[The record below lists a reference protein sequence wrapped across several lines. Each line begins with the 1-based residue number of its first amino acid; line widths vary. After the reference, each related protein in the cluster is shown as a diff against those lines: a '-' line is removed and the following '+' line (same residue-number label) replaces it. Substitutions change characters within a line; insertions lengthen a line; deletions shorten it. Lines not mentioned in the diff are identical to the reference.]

1 MKRTAFFTDERTFWH
16 TGGTHALFFPVG
28 GWVQPPSG
36 AGYAESPDSKR
47 RLLSLVHASGLA
59 AQLDMR
65 GAAPAARED
74 LLRIHP
80 AGYLD
85 AFRALSDANGGD
97 LGDLAPFG
105 KGSYEIAALSA
116 GLAIAAV
123 DAVVDER
130 AANAFSLSR
139 PPGHHCLRDR
149 PMGFCLLANIP
160 IAIEAARAKHGI
172 GRVAVIDW
180 DVHHGNGTQS
190 IYYDDADTLT
200 ISLHQ
205 DRCFPPGYG
214 GAEDRG
220 AGAGI
225 GANLNVPLL
234 AGSGDDAYRHAFE
247 RIVLP
252 ALERFRPELIVV
264 ASGLDA
270 SAVDPLARMLLHT
283 DSYRFMTRAVKEAAQ
298 RHCGGRLVMVH
309 EGGYSEAYVP
319 FCGLA
324 IVEELAGVRTAVA
337 DPMLELAVAQQP
349 GERFL
354 AFQRTLIDELAA
366 SFGLPA
372 AR

>member
-1 MKRTAFFTDERTFWH
+1 MNRTAFFTDERTFWH

-28 GWVQPPSG
+28 GWVQPPSS

-47 RLLSLVHASGLA
+47 RFLSLVQASGLA
-59 AQLDMR
+59 AQLDLR
-65 GAAPAARED
+65 GAAPATTAD

-80 AGYLD
+80 AHYLD

-123 DAVVDER
+123 DTVVGER
-130 AANAFSLSR
+130 TANAFSLSR

-149 PMGFCLLANIP
+149 PMGFCMLANIP

-172 GRVAVIDW
+172 ERVAVIDW

-190 IYYDDADTLT
+190 IYYDDPDTLT

-205 DRCFPPGYG
+205 DRCFPPGYS
-214 GAEDRG
+214 GADDRG
-220 AGAGI
+220 EGAGI

-234 AGSGDDAYRHAFE
+234 AGSGDDAYRYAFE

-270 SAVDPLARMLLHT
+270 SAVDPLARMQLHT
-283 DSYRFMTRAVKEAAQ
+283 DSYRFMTHAVKDAA
-298 RHCGGRLVMVH
+298 RHHCGGRLVIVH

-324 IVEELAGVRTAVA
+324 IVEALAGIRTDVA
-337 DPMLELAVAQQP
+337 DPMLDLAIAQQP
-349 GERFL
+349 GARFV
-354 AFQRTLIDELAA
+354 AFQRELLDELAA
-366 SFGLPA
+366 SFGL
-372 AR
+372 

>member
-1 MKRTAFFTDERTFWH
+1 MNRTAFFTDERTFWH

-28 GWVQPPSG
+28 GWVQPPSS

-47 RLLSLVHASGLA
+47 RFLSLVQASGLA
-59 AQLDMR
+59 AQLDLC
-65 GAAPAARED
+65 GAAPATTAD

-80 AGYLD
+80 AHYLD

-123 DAVVDER
+123 DAVVGER

-149 PMGFCLLANIP
+149 PMGFCMLANIP

-172 GRVAVIDW
+172 ERVAVIDW

-190 IYYDDADTLT
+190 IYYDDPDTLT

-205 DRCFPPGYG
+205 DRCFPPGYS
-214 GAEDRG
+214 GADDRG
-220 AGAGI
+220 EGAGI
-225 GANLNVPLL
+225 GANLNVPML
-234 AGSGDDAYRHAFE
+234 AGSGDDAYRYAFE

-252 ALERFRPELIVV
+252 AL
-264 ASGLDA
+264 A
-270 SAVDPLARMLLHT
+270 
-283 DSYRFMTRAVKEAAQ
+283 
-298 RHCGGRLVMVH
+298 
-309 EGGYSEAYVP
+309 
-319 FCGLA
+319 
-324 IVEELAGVRTAVA
+324 
-337 DPMLELAVAQQP
+337 
-349 GERFL
+349 
-354 AFQRTLIDELAA
+354 
-366 SFGLPA
+366 
-372 AR
+372 

>member
-1 MKRTAFFTDERTFWH
+1 
-16 TGGTHALFFPVG
+16 
-28 GWVQPPSG
+28 
-36 AGYAESPDSKR
+36 
-47 RLLSLVHASGLA
+47 
-59 AQLDMR
+59 
-65 GAAPAARED
+65 
-74 LLRIHP
+74 
-80 AGYLD
+80 
-85 AFRALSDANGGD
+85 
-97 LGDLAPFG
+97 
-105 KGSYEIAALSA
+105 
-116 GLAIAAV
+116 
-123 DAVVDER
+123 
-130 AANAFSLSR
+130 
-139 PPGHHCLRDR
+139 
-149 PMGFCLLANIP
+149 
-160 IAIEAARAKHGI
+160 
-172 GRVAVIDW
+172 VAVIDW

-190 IYYDDADTLT
+190 IYYDDPDTLT

-247 RIVLP
+247 RIGLP

-298 RHCGGRLVMVH
+298 RHCGGRLVIVH

-337 DPMLELAVAQQP
+337 DPMLELAIAQQP
-349 GERFL
+349 GERFV

-372 AR
+372 TR